1 MCNTLITE
9 AVKEIQ
15 SLKNVSILQ
24 FLKHSIAN
32 SVLVQEEGLKLEVML
47 SSWKEESFQQPCL

>member
-9 AVKEIQ
+9 AVKKIQ
-15 SLKNVSILQ
+15 SLKNVSIHQ

-32 SVLVQEEGLKLEVML
+32 SVLVQEGLKLEVML
-47 SSWKEESFQQPCL
+47 TN